1 MNLKRRDFTLRARV
15 CWHIGGLYISC
26 KVWLIVECKVEQK
39 YWQIQF
45 VLDVSAEMDGLGQ
58 YVHSGTTLV
67 TQYDTTA
74 LMVLLVCLRRL
85 ATSVIVLLVES
96 ASSVREASI

>member
-1 MNLKRRDFTLRARV
+1 
-15 CWHIGGLYISC
+15 
-26 KVWLIVECKVEQK
+26 
-39 YWQIQF
+39 
-45 VLDVSAEMDGLGQ
+45 MDGLGQ
-58 YVHSGTTLV
+58 YVHSGTILV
-67 TQYDTTA
+67 TQFDITA